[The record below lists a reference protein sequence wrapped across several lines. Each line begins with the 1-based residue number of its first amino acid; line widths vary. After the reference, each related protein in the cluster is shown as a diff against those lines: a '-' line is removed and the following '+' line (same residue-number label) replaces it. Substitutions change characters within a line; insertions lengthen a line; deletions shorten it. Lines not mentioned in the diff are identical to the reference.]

1 MVTLFIVN
9 RYFQF
14 FVFTEK
20 YWDTG
25 LVIEFREILAKIIN
39 RKIPSEKKNMLNYQ
53 KVVFTSLQQII
64 GTKLWLK
71 EYNIDKY
78 GVIGIYIND
87 NLYNFFFKNI
97 EQSHQ
102 ISSNSSIGVTFPLT
116 VYIFF
121 ELAVLNILDH

>member
-1 MVTLFIVN
+1 MYSIGVNERNKEIFLNNMDSIKGRKKQYVQYVVSFIMVTLFIVN

-64 GTKLWLK
+64 GTKL
-71 EYNIDKY
+71 
-78 GVIGIYIND
+78 
-87 NLYNFFFKNI
+87 
-97 EQSHQ
+97 
-102 ISSNSSIGVTFPLT
+102 
-116 VYIFF
+116 
-121 ELAVLNILDH
+121 